1 MWPNSVKRG
10 FTLMEV
16 MFAAGIMLIAIGGLL
31 GGYVLCFNL
40 SETAKNLTL
49 ANNAIQL
56 KLEEIRYQRI
66 ETATY
71 YDNTTFSIPGLAAQ
85 DAKGVIY
92 VDAIPNTTDLVR
104 VTLSVSWRQKGARI
118 IGADNGN
125 GGGIALN
132 GVRDGAEQIDAN
144 GVLTSPAMISEVMA
158 NR

>member
-66 ETATY
+66 
-71 YDNTTFSIPGLAAQ
+71 DSC
-85 DAKGVIY
+85 
-92 VDAIPNTTDLVR
+92 
-104 VTLSVSWRQKGARI
+104 
-118 IGADNGN
+118 
-125 GGGIALN
+125 
-132 GVRDGAEQIDAN
+132 
-144 GVLTSPAMISEVMA
+144 
-158 NR
+158 